1 MTGRDAPL
9 PGVAR
14 REGGAGTVGSV
25 SRALRD
31 YLWATYAGAVAL
43 VVAAGLALVA
53 GDPLTLAHRALWPGV
68 ALFATLAF
76 LAEWQV
82 LPVTALLWWSLDSA
96 LYVAALL
103 TFPWPL
109 PLLVAL
115 PAMLVMRGWR
125 WRARLPRRTWAFN
138 VAHGLLT
145 VGLADALGTRVT
157 ALTTLTRPGHL
168 DGALPALVLLGALYY
183 ALDVAPL
190 LVVHA
195 LSAGRA
201 PWRLWGE
208 QHRPLVPLA
217 LADFALGV
225 LAALTWRDDPVALGL
240 LTLPLVVVA
249 LALRARAR
257 ARAAEGRAASALA
270 LAATDGLTDLPNR
283 RAFQARLDD
292 EVARTGRAGGSL
304 ALIMVDLDD
313 FGAINNAHG
322 HQVGDAALV
331 AVAAALRASVR
342 EADVPTRYGGDEFVV
357 ILPATTLDEA
367 MGVAARARAAIAAV
381 RVATDQTTVGVGAS
395 LGVAA
400 LPQQAR
406 TGEALVGAAD
416 RAAYAAKDAGKGRV
430 GRSGTS

>member
-1 MTGRDAPL
+1 
-9 PGVAR
+9 
-14 REGGAGTVGSV
+14 VGSL
-25 SRALRD
+25 SQALRG

-43 VVAAGLALVA
+43 VVGAGLALVA
-53 GDPLTLAHRALWPGV
+53 WDPFALAHRALWPGV

-109 PLLVAL
+109 PLLVAG

-125 WRARLPRRTWAFN
+125 WRARLPRRTRAFN

-145 VGLADALGTRVT
+145 VGLADLLGARGAATT
-157 ALTTLTRPGHL
+157 ALVRPGHL
-168 DGALPALVLLGALYY
+168 DAALPVLVLLGVLYY
-183 ALDVAPL
+183 TLDVAPL

-208 QHRPLVPLA
+208 QHRPLAPLA
-217 LADFALGV
+217 LADLALGV
-225 LAALTWRDDPVALGL
+225 LAALTWRYDPVALGL
-240 LTLPLVVVA
+240 LALPLVVVA
-249 LALRARAR
+249 LTLRARAR
-257 ARAAEGRAASALA
+257 ARAAEARAAAALA

-283 RAFQARLDD
+283 RAFQVRLDE
-292 EVARTGRAGGSL
+292 EVARAERADGSL

-313 FGAINNAHG
+313 FGVINNMHG
-322 HQVGDAALV
+322 HQVGDATLV

-342 EADVPTRYGGDEFVV
+342 GADVPTRYGGDEFVV

-367 MGVAARARAAIAAV
+367 TDVAARVRAAIAAI
-381 RVATDQTTVGVGAS
+381 RVATGQTTVGVGAS

-400 LPQQAR
+400 LPGQAR

-430 GRSGTS
+430 GWAGDG